1 MTADRK
7 MLVERVRVVAEVR
20 RAELLARERK
30 GIGITPINEMTLAE
44 VNILLGRDPDDRN
57 EAEFVALLG
66 EEAEGGG

>member
-1 MTADRK
+1 MNADRK
-7 MLVERVRVVAEVR
+7 MLVERVRVLAEAR

-57 EAEFVALLG
+57 EAELEALPG